1 MTRIFLGV
9 RPASLT
15 LNEIARESKIGSS
28 LKIGSHHK
36 GGCVA
41 RRRILPTPPTLS
53 RPRSQMDGI
62 NFIVES
68 NRRFFV
74 DLNDSTDSTIR
85 KSQFDRMPMSAKYNK
100 VKKRS
105 FQTVK
110 LRNNELYVNM
120 PCKKRDKNRNDIDAC
135 KSHHVGTR

>member
-1 MTRIFLGV
+1 
-9 RPASLT
+9 
-15 LNEIARESKIGSS
+15 
-28 LKIGSHHK
+28 
-36 GGCVA
+36 
-41 RRRILPTPPTLS
+41 
-53 RPRSQMDGI
+53 MDGI

-74 DLNDSTDSTIR
+74 DLNGSTDSTIR

-110 LRNNELYVNM
+110 LRNNEVYEYAV
-120 PCKKRDKNRNDIDAC
+120 
-135 KSHHVGTR
+135 